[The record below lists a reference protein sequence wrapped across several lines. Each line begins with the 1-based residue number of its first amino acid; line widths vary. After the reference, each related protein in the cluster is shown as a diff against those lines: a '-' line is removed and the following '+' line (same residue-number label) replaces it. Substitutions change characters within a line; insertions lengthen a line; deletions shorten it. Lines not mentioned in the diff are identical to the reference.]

1 MIPGDVGD
9 RIEPLTTRDMKTFE
23 FDNEDRQKVEE
34 LRKWWRVSIFFYQ
47 LSRYDIFLKY
57 LHSYLFHRL
66 SNENAA

>member
-34 LRKWWRVSIFFYQ
+34 LRKWWRV
-47 LSRYDIFLKY
+47 RIFLYNSEYRKKIVRIR
-57 LHSYLFHRL
+57 SM
-66 SNENAA
+66 AQM

>member
-34 LRKWWRVSIFFYQ
+34 LRKWWRV
-47 LSRYDIFLKY
+47 RIFLY
-57 LHSYLFHRL
+57 NS
-66 SNENAA
+66 E